1 MIPLPSVCDWE
12 RKPRGNSP
20 TPRNCF
26 LSSVGWSGWIFVSDQ
41 WFSLRKLPWYRVKE
55 EVYRPDW
62 TSTERLDYTLLLFD
76 LLEKL
81 LPRGA
86 EGSVS
91 TLPGS
96 FKEFIANQSTPK
108 VLFQNLIACATRME
122 KIARAKSLDLHL
134 GLEPEPL
141 GLFET
146 IPETLD
152 FFDALR
158 EESKGME
165 ELTPRIE
172 STRAPILPSKG
183 KMHHRS
189 FRTSGCGHAW

>member
-1 MIPLPSVCDWE
+1 M
-12 RKPRGNSP
+12 
-20 TPRNCF
+20 
-26 LSSVGWSGWIFVSDQ
+26 
-41 WFSLRKLPWYRVKE
+41 LRFTINGFPYGSFHGTRVKE

-81 LPRGA
+81 LPGEPKERQHPARILQGIHC
-86 EGSVS
+86 ESVH
-91 TLPGS
+91 PQGS
-96 FKEFIANQSTPK
+96 FSKPHC
-108 VLFQNLIACATRME
+108 CATRME

-158 EESKGME
+158 EESKG
-165 ELTPRIE
+165 R
-172 STRAPILPSKG
+172 
-183 KMHHRS
+183 
-189 FRTSGCGHAW
+189 RTYP